1 MAGLSAE
8 RAARNESVFRDANER
23 IEERLAELSLS
34 DDRSPFLCECE
45 NPLCTRPVR
54 LTAGEYEAV
63 RAHPDRFIIA
73 TDHTIDDADVITRSD
88 EFQVVRKRDV
98 EASVAAQLDPR
109 RNDES

>member
-23 IEERLAELSLS
+23 IEQRLGELSLS

-54 LTAGEYEAV
+54 LTAEEYEAV
-63 RAHPDRFIIA
+63 RAHPDRFVIA
-73 TDHTIDDADVITRSD
+73 TDHTVDDADVVTRSD
-88 EFQVVRKRDV
+88 GFQVVQKRDA

-109 RNDES
+109 RDGDR